1 MSKFC
6 LRDRYLIGRSR
17 RFWVAPYL
25 FIYSLPSEKALG
37 RKGKP
42 NVTKR
47 KCILKID
54 IINSLVEA
62 QSLSVAIL
70 FIGVREMVKGQT
82 AEGSEKPP
90 KARPLGCR
98 TISCK
103 LSLYVERYQVSNADF
118 I

>member
-1 MSKFC
+1 
-6 LRDRYLIGRSR
+6 
-17 RFWVAPYL
+17 
-25 FIYSLPSEKALG
+25 
-37 RKGKP
+37 
-42 NVTKR
+42 
-47 KCILKID
+47 
-54 IINSLVEA
+54 
-62 QSLSVAIL
+62 
-70 FIGVREMVKGQT
+70 MVKGQT